1 MGLLDIWNEWKR
13 NNQYSS
19 TGFEDYTYTPG
30 GTMDVPGQGDGF
42 STMLNRKDK
51 PDQIFK
57 NKKPE
62 LGNQIVQGG
71 GAADIS
77 GEAAMFDD
85 KGNYGKTNTGFVK
98 IKDTDGKVKLLPANN
113 KKVKQAGSDF
123 VLTKQE
129 AGKTPN
135 LAKENMPSDPI
146 VMGGSGTQQGDI
158 SFMQKLANMANVD
171 FDKAMASWEDKGG
184 FEGLMA
190 NPAFTMGLAF
200 MQAGAEGKTLGAGA
214 LDNTLK
220 AAGISQHYKNI
231 IEARKME
238 PIQATTADI
247 AEVKDMLK
255 SINIEEGNWLENLI
269 SGPGAGA
276 KYEAA
281 VEEIAVQFQKEIRE
295 KQKALKEAGKSQIIR
310 RTDQLKILERLVNSN
325 IVRKKESFLSKIGIT
340 SGTLQ
345 KDIPGLA
352 RGGTAQAGKAYV
364 VGEEGPEIIIPKS
377 DGNVLTNDDSQ
388 IYAMLL
394 AANPQLQKVSR
405 QRAEKILRN
414 RFPEYFEG

>member
-1 MGLLDIWNEWKR
+1 MSGLLDLFERWK
-13 NNQYSS
+13 
-19 TGFEDYTYTPG
+19 
-30 GTMDVPGQGDGF
+30 M
-42 STMLNRKDK
+42 
-51 PDQIFK
+51 
-57 NKKPE
+57 
-62 LGNQIVQGG
+62 
-71 GAADIS
+71 
-77 GEAAMFDD
+77 GEF
-85 KGNYGKTNTGFVK
+85 NTGETVGSSVDMSNRTVNKRGSFT
-98 IKDTDGKVKLLPANN
+98 TDPKYIRENKEVRDRLGRIIEPGSPVQNAEFNTRFSNKVPVSANGAVRPIETTSKAELAQN
-113 KKVKQAGSDF
+113 LARKNPNVLNVDKSGNVTYKQD
-123 VLTKQE
+123 

-135 LAKENMPSDPI
+135 LAKDNMPSDPI
-146 VMGGSGTQQGDI
+146 VTGGSGTQQGDI

-171 FDKAMASWEDKGG
+171 FDKAMASWKDKGG

-295 KQKALKEAGKSQIIR
+295 KQNDLKRQGKSQIIR
-310 RTDQLKILERLVNSN
+310 RTDQLKILERLVNSKL
-325 IVRKKESFLSKIGIT
+325 VRKKESFLSKIGIT
-340 SGTLQ
+340 SATLQ